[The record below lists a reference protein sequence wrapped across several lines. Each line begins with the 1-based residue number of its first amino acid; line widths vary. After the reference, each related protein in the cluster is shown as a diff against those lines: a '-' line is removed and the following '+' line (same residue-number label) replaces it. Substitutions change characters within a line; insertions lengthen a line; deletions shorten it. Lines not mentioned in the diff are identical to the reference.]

1 MVNILL
7 GPPGTGKTETS
18 IRTVESFLEKGVPP
32 DKIGYFAFTR
42 RANIEAKERAMARF
56 NLASEDLPYFRTLH
70 SLAYAQL
77 GISRS
82 QIMTRKHYEEVSDWL
97 KIGSFFARESDY
109 GPFKDIGYGD
119 KFLELI
125 NMARITELPL
135 QEIYN
140 SSRVRYKADWRM
152 LEYVQRGLN
161 HYKSTLHLLDYT
173 DMLVEFVRRELAP
186 RLEVLI
192 IDEAQDLSS
201 VQWKMVELL
210 ADKAQ
215 HTFVAGDDDQAIYR
229 WAGAD
234 IDKFLG
240 LTGKI
245 TVLNQSFR
253 IPATHHRLS
262 QKLIHRVLHRH
273 QKEFKPKDLE
283 GDICWH
289 RHSEQIDLE
298 AGEWL
303 LLSRTTRGAN
313 QLEEEVRQRGYLYRY
328 DASRST
334 DSKVLQAVI
343 LWEKLRDGR
352 KLPVEDIKKIYS
364 QMLLHKQVAYGF
376 KSLSTIND
384 EGFYSIQDLQ
394 QDHGLLTTASWETAL
409 GKISDRDKRYLAAC
423 LRKGERLTSNPR
435 ITISTI
441 HRAKGAQ
448 ADKVVL
454 LTDTSGRSNSQ
465 WRLSEQD
472 KEDEI
477 RVFYVGLTR
486 AKKELHLVHP
496 MYSAGFTLPHG

>member
-1 MVNILL
+1 VFNILL

-18 IRTVESFLEKGVPP
+18 ICTIESFLEKGVPP
-32 DKIGYFAFTR
+32 DRIGYFAFTR
-42 RANIEAKERAMARF
+42 RANIEAKQRAMKRF
-56 NLASEDLPYFRTLH
+56 SLASEDLPYFRTLH
-70 SLAYAQL
+70 SLAYSQL
-77 GISRS
+77 GIGRS
-82 QIMTRKHYEEVSDWL
+82 QIMTRKHYDEVSEWL

-125 NMARITELPL
+125 NMARITLSPL
-135 QEIYN
+135 QDIYN

-152 LEYVQRGLN
+152 VEYVQRGLE
-161 HYKSTLHLLDYT
+161 HYKETLHLLDYT
-173 DMLVEFVRRELAP
+173 DMLLEFVRCDATP

-201 VQWKMVELL
+201 IQWKMVELL
-210 ADKAQ
+210 AKKAV
-215 HTFVAGDDDQAIYR
+215 HTFIAGDDDQAIYR

-234 IDKFLG
+234 VEKFMG
-240 LTGKI
+240 LEGIT
-245 TVLNQSFR
+245 TVLNQSYR
-253 IPATHHRLS
+253 IPAKHHRIS
-262 QKLIHRVLHRH
+262 QQLIQRVINRH
-273 QKEFKPKDLE
+273 KKEFRPKDSE
-283 GDICWH
+283 GNILWH

-298 AGEWL
+298 QGQWL

-343 LWEKLRDGR
+343 LWEKLRSGK
-352 KLPVEDIKKIYS
+352 KLPVEDIRKVYA
-364 QMLLHKQVAYGF
+364 QMSLHKQVAYGF
-376 KSLSTIND
+376 KSLSNINE
-384 EGFYSIQDLQ
+384 EGFYSLQDLQ
-394 QDHGLLTTASWETAL
+394 QDHGLLTIAPWDTAL
-409 GKISDRDKRYLAAC
+409 GKISDRDKRYLSAC
-423 LRKGERLTSNPR
+423 IRKGENLTKDPR

-465 WRLSEQD
+465 WRFSDQD

-486 AKKELHLVHP
+486 AKSELHLVHP